1 VSLPPPLLA
10 PVAAERLQTDG
21 RAAGQERDPGQ
32 RVWRVVPAAVR
43 PRAPAWVVGK
53 LVHEA
58 LAVWR
63 FPDGAGAFDRWA
75 EAHARSYGL
84 TDARQLA
91 DAIAESARLLLRFQ
105 AHPLYAEMAG
115 AARRRHEVPYSLV
128 TTDGRIENG
137 IIDAL
142 YLCDGLWTIVE
153 FKTDRLADQAA
164 LERLLAEEDYLVQ
177 AERYAAAVE
186 RLLGSRPAVILCLLD
201 YADGVRAERLQVAA
215 REIGQA

>member
-1 VSLPPPLLA
+1 
-10 PVAAERLQTDG
+10 
-21 RAAGQERDPGQ
+21 
-32 RVWRVVPAAVR
+32 
-43 PRAPAWVVGK
+43 VVGK